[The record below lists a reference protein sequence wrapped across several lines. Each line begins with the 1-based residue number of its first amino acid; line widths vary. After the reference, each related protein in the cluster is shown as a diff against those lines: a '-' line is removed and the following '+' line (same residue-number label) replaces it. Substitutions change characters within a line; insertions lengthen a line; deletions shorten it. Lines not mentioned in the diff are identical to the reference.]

1 MTNVY
6 DEGDLVRLTAKFTIL
21 TELTNP
27 SAVTLQVI
35 GPDRATGTYAYPAT
49 ITRPA
54 GTTGIY
60 YRDVSLD
67 LVGRYDYNFQ
77 GTGTVQA
84 VGAGKFLVRRTD
96 F

>member
-1 MTNVY
+1 MTHVY

-27 SAVTLQVI
+27 TAVYLQVI

-49 ITRPA
+49 VTNSA
-54 GTTGIY
+54 TGTF
-60 YRDVSLD
+60 YRDVSVD
-67 LVGRYDYNFQ
+67 QVGRYDYNFQ

>member
-1 MTNVY
+1 MSNVY
-6 DEGDLVRLTAKFTIL
+6 DEGDLIRLTARFTISS
-21 TELTNP
+21 ELTDP
-27 SAVTLQVI
+27 SAVYLQVI
-35 GPDRATGTYAYPAT
+35 GPDRVTGTYAYPAT

-67 LVGRYDYNFQ
+67 QMGRYDYNFQ

-84 VGAGKFLVRRTD
+84 TAAGRFLVRRTD

>member
-1 MTNVY
+1 MNTY

-27 SAVTLQVI
+27 SAVYLQVI
-35 GPDRATGTYAYPAT
+35 SPDRATGSYSYPAT
-49 ITRPA
+49 ITNSA
-54 GTTGIY
+54 TGTF
-60 YRDVSLD
+60 YRDVSAD
-67 LVGRYDYNFQ
+67 QVGRYDYNFQ

-84 VGAGKFLVRRTD
+84 VGAGKFVVRRTD

>member
-27 SAVTLQVI
+27 SAVYLQVI
-35 GPDRATGTYAYPAT
+35 GPDRVTGTYSYPTTVSILATGTF
-49 ITRPA
+49 
-54 GTTGIY
+54 
-60 YRDVSLD
+60 YRDVSVD
-67 LVGRYDYNFQ
+67 QVGRYDYNFQ

>member
-27 SAVTLQVI
+27 NAVYLQVI
-35 GPDRATGTYAYPAT
+35 GPDRATGTYSYPTTVTNSAT
-49 ITRPA
+49 
-54 GTTGIY
+54 GVF

-84 VGAGKFLVRRTD
+84 VGAGKFIVRRTD